1 MPPWFIEKDIGIQ
14 HFKDDISL
22 SEEEIEKI
30 AIWVDSGAPLGN
42 PADLPPEAD
51 GRQAEPFSSTALRP
65 KFQLTWPLG
74 TKWGGAVPQLTRRVA
89 FGRAARLRGGT
100 PPF

>member
-1 MPPWFIEKDIGIQ
+1 MTPAGGQSMASVGATSMKCSQVRPGRF
-14 HFKDDISL
+14 S
-22 SEEEIEKI
+22 S
-30 AIWVDSGAPLGN
+30 APLKQKFQ
-42 PADLPPEAD
+42 LTWPPEAD
-51 GRQAEPFSSTALRP
+51 GRQAEPFSSTALQP

-89 FGRAARLRGGT
+89 FGRTARLRGGT